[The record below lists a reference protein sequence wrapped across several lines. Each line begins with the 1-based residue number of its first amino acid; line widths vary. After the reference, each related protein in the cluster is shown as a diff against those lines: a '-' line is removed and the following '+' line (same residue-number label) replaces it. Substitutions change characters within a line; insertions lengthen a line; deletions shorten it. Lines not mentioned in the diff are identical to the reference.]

1 VDRRKIALVANSVP
15 ESETMIG
22 GYRIAIECAKRWLSW
37 GHEVVFLTNPL
48 GEAMI
53 SRYIPQEDLDIVLS
67 PLPLKLGG
75 KAQQSLAAAVPFYI
89 GMSCTG
95 LMRARKISLPEKTV
109 IYSVSPLWPDIFP
122 GFFLR
127 RRTPGSAWLVA
138 MSMYAPPFWKGWRA
152 HDKANRG
159 RPEKR
164 AMAFGLNEAVVY
176 PLIRRSADGIFVNNE
191 LDRARAIADGFSLQ
205 RVEVIGMGVDNSL
218 AASLPRPVEK
228 GYDAVF
234 IGRLHPQKGL
244 LEFIDVW
251 RLLVDRH
258 PEARLAI
265 IGNGP
270 LEQSLREKIGRYRLQ
285 DNVDMLGFLDGEE
298 KIAVFKASRLVVHPS
313 LYDSGGMAALE
324 AMSCGLPGVGYD
336 LPDLEVYY
344 PQGMLKTPCYDR
356 AAFAANIERL
366 LAEEELYRELQ
377 DEARAWAWQWDWD
390 VVAERLLEL
399 IERLFV

>member
-1 VDRRKIALVANSVP
+1 MERLNIALVANSIP
-15 ESETMIG
+15 ESETMVG
-22 GYRIAIECAKRWLSW
+22 GYRIAIECAKRWLRW
-37 GHEVVFLTNPL
+37 GHEVVVFTNPL

-53 SRYIPQEDLDIVLS
+53 SRYIPHEELDIVVS
-67 PLPLKLGG
+67 SIPLNLGG
-75 KAQQSLAAAVPFYI
+75 KGLQSLAAAVPFYTA
-89 GMSCTG
+89 MSCTG
-95 LMRARKISLPEKTV
+95 LVGARKISLPAKTIV
-109 IYSVSPLWPDIFP
+109 YSVSPLWPDIFP
-122 GFFLR
+122 GFYLR

-138 MSMYAPPFWKGWRA
+138 MSMYAPPFLRGWRA
-152 HDKANRG
+152 HDETGRG

-164 AMAFGLNEAVVY
+164 AMALSLNQAVVY
-176 PLIRRSADGIFVNNE
+176 PLIRRSADGVYVNNE
-191 LDRARAIADGFSLQ
+191 LDRARAVQDGFRPE

-218 AASLPRPVEK
+218 AASPQEPAEK

-251 RLLVDRH
+251 RLFAGRH

-270 LEQSLREKIGRYRLQ
+270 LEQSLREKIKLQGLQ
-285 DNVDMLGFLDGEE
+285 DNVEMLGFLDGAD

-313 LYDSGGMAALE
+313 LYDSGGMAVLE

-344 PQGMLKTPCYDR
+344 PKGMLKTPCYDQV
-356 AAFAANIERL
+356 AFTANIERL
-366 LAEEELYRELQ
+366 LAEDELYRRLAA
-377 DEARAWAWQWDWD
+377 EARAWAGQWDWD

-399 IERLFV
+399 MGRLLD